1 MSSNADKF
9 DVTLF
14 YGSDPEPALRR
25 LVKAIEPF
33 SALAPGA
40 RVVIKPNMV
49 VSRRQW
55 LGANTRPETV
65 EALIVLLREHGV
77 HDITVADGSGMG
89 ESATRA
95 FKICG
100 YTEIAH
106 RHGVRLLDIERDRF
120 VQRATRAAGP
130 FSELSISKTV
140 AECDY
145 LINVPVIKAH
155 SQTRVTCSL
164 KNLKGVMPR
173 RLKSG
178 FHGVE
183 LERAIAQLADLV
195 VPDLVIAD
203 GTYGDLTSELGGRPV
218 NIGVVAAG
226 YDPLAVDCFAAAT
239 LGFVPQQI
247 SHIAHYARARGVDLE
262 TFSPRLQKLNRPTG
276 DRVFQTDTQPLRGY
290 PCTVHSGGAC
300 CTCYGNLHFAL
311 ERLSEAG
318 LLQRDDHYYI
328 GRGNTPRASGSKGRT
343 VAVGDCAGRELSA
356 AESPLIDVPGCPP
369 NADSIVRTIRG
380 AGR

>member
-1 MSSNADKF
+1 MNSKANKTE
-9 DVTLF
+9 VTLC
-14 YGSDPEPALRR
+14 YETDPEPALRR
-25 LVKAIEPF
+25 LAEAIDPF
-33 SALAPGA
+33 TALAPGA
-40 RVVIKPNMV
+40 RVVIKPNLV

-65 EALIVLLREHGV
+65 EALVVLLREHGV

-100 YTEIAH
+100 YTEIA
-106 RHGVRLLDIERDRF
+106 RKHGVRLLDIERDRF

-140 AECDY
+140 GECDY
-145 LINVPVIKAH
+145 VINVPLIKAH

-173 RLKSG
+173 NLKSA
-178 FHGVE
+178 FHGVD

-195 VPDLVIAD
+195 VADLVIAD

-226 YDPLAVDCFAAAT
+226 YDPLAIDCFAAAT

-262 TFSPRLQKLNRPTG
+262 TYRPRLRELNRPTG
-276 DRVFQTDTQPLRGY
+276 DRVFQTDTQQFRSY
-290 PCTVHSGGAC
+290 PCTVHAGGAC

-311 ERLSEAG
+311 ERLREAR
-318 LLQRDDHYYI
+318 LLQREDHYYI
-328 GRGNTPRASGSKGRT
+328 GRGNTPRAPGSEGRT
-343 VAVGDCAGRELSA
+343 VAVGDCARREISA

-369 NADSIVRTIRG
+369 NADAIVRTIRG
-380 AGR
+380 AGW

>member
-1 MSSNADKF
+1 MLSNANKS
-9 DVTLF
+9 DVALF
-14 YGSDPEPALRR
+14 YGTDPEPALRR
-25 LVKAIEPF
+25 LAEAIGPF
-33 SALAPGA
+33 TALAPTA
-40 RVVIKPNMV
+40 RVVIKPNLV

-65 EALIVLLREHGV
+65 EALVVLLREHGV

-95 FKICG
+95 FEICG
-100 YTEIAH
+100 YTEIA
-106 RHGVRLLDIERDRF
+106 RKHGVRLLDIERDRF

-130 FSELSISKTV
+130 FSELSISKSV

-173 RLKSG
+173 KLKSG
-178 FHGVE
+178 FHGVD

-226 YDPLAVDCFAAAT
+226 LDPLAIDCFAAAT
-239 LGFVPQQI
+239 LGFMPQQI

-262 TFSPRLQKLNRPTG
+262 MFRPRLRELNRPTG
-276 DRVFQTDTQPLRGY
+276 DRVFQTDTQQFRSY
-290 PCTVHSGGAC
+290 TCTVHAGGAC
-300 CTCYGNLHFAL
+300 CTCCGNLHFAL
-311 ERLSEAG
+311 ERLREAR
-318 LLQRDDHYYI
+318 LLQREDHYYI
-328 GRGNTPRASGSKGRT
+328 GRGHTLRAPGSKGRT
-343 VAVGDCAGRELSA
+343 VVVGDCARRELSV
-356 AESPLIDVPGCPP
+356 AEFPLIDVPGCPP
-369 NADSIVRTIRG
+369 NADAIVRTIRA